1 VRLLLFIPSYN
12 DAASAHALAKRFLG
26 EGGVERAMI
35 VDDSDDPSS
44 AAYAESIRNSGV
56 EAVRRRG
63 GKWSAWRL
71 ALEASMGFDGL
82 VEVDSD
88 VAVRSPAL
96 ITAALAGWDAVT
108 AYQDVVVPD
117 EADPLS
123 RRLGEVYRDAHMRLR
138 AAGKFNMGGRL
149 MALSARLVKAL
160 LDMGFFLEPVH
171 GDDHVICLAA
181 AALGLMCRSV
191 DCGMEMKAPARLGEW
206 IRYRSRHRGVIGW
219 SEGYVA
225 SKTGLGEETL
235 RASRTDYGETVAAFL
250 SSLLNPRGRTASP
263 SSPSSA
269 SAASSPSRTGRGG
282 RCSRPPRRPPG
293 GGPTEKEYK
302 PFNIKRGKGCIP
314 RAPGGND
321 DRCLNA
327 RSVERRPTSSSRA
340 SPAE

>member
-35 VDDSDDPSS
+35 VDDSDEPSS

-56 EAVRRRG
+56 ETVRRRRG

-71 ALEASMGFDGL
+71 ALEASRGFDGL

-96 ITAALAGWDAVT
+96 VPAALAGWDAVT
-108 AYQDVVVPD
+108 AYQDVVVPW

-149 MALSARLVKAL
+149 MALSARLVEAL
-160 LDMGFFLEPVH
+160 LDMGFFLEPVP

-181 AALGLMCRSV
+181 AALGLRRRSV
-191 DCGMEMKAPARLGEW
+191 DCGMEMRAPARLGEW

-250 SSLLNPRGRTASP
+250 SSLLNPPRPDCVPLLALLGLCSLLPLEDRARWTMLETTKE
-263 SSPSSA
+263 
-269 SAASSPSRTGRGG
+269 AAR
-282 RCSRPPRRPPG
+282 RRPH
-293 GGPTEKEYK
+293 
-302 PFNIKRGKGCIP
+302 GKII
-314 RAPGGND
+314 
-321 DRCLNA
+321 
-327 RSVERRPTSSSRA
+327 
-340 SPAE
+340 

>member
-35 VDDSDDPSS
+35 VDDSDEPSS

-56 EAVRRRG
+56 EAVRRRRA

-71 ALEASMGFDGL
+71 ALEASRGFDGL

-96 ITAALAGWDAVT
+96 VPAALAGWDAVT
-108 AYQDVVVPD
+108 AYQDVVVPW

-149 MALSARLVKAL
+149 VALSARLVEAL
-160 LDMGFFLEPVH
+160 LDMGFFLEPVP

-181 AALGLMCRSV
+181 AALGLRRRSV
-191 DCGMEMKAPARLGEW
+191 DCGMEMRAPARLGEW
-206 IRYRSRHRGVIGW
+206 IRYRSRHRGVIG
-219 SEGYVA
+219 
-225 SKTGLGEETL
+225 
-235 RASRTDYGETVAAFL
+235 
-250 SSLLNPRGRTASP
+250 
-263 SSPSSA
+263 
-269 SAASSPSRTGRGG
+269 
-282 RCSRPPRRPPG
+282 
-293 GGPTEKEYK
+293 
-302 PFNIKRGKGCIP
+302 
-314 RAPGGND
+314 
-321 DRCLNA
+321 
-327 RSVERRPTSSSRA
+327 
-340 SPAE
+340 